1 MCVRVC
7 VCVLMCVCVCVICV
21 CVLRAQPYS
30 PRNRIKI
37 YKYRMYTLLISLEY
51 ISIYTCVCTY
61 IYTYLYIYIYI
72 CTYIRSA
79 RIMQGGKK
87 MLETQRPLCVIRYPP
102 AHTHTHRRMT
112 GSRALTSWPAAMRA
126 ATSSVMPFCAAKWS
140 ECRAP

>member
-37 YKYRMYTLLISLEY
+37 CKYRMYTLLISLEY
-51 ISIYTCVCTY
+51 ISIYTCIC
-61 IYTYLYIYIYI
+61 IYIYI

-79 RIMQGGKK
+79 RIMQGETTKAYVPALFMHICICIYIYIYIYIEYDRYVHIYIERERARMIREEKK
-87 MLETQRPLCVIRYPP
+87 KRCVSLPY
-102 AHTHTHRRMT
+102 
-112 GSRALTSWPAAMRA
+112 
-126 ATSSVMPFCAAKWS
+126 V
-140 ECRAP
+140 

>member
-1 MCVRVC
+1 MCVCVS

-37 YKYRMYTLLISLEY
+37 SEYRMYTLLISLEY
-51 ISIYTCVCTY
+51 ISIYTCICMY
-61 IYTYLYIYIYI
+61 IDIYK
-72 CTYIRSA
+72 CAYIRSA

-102 AHTHTHRRMT
+102 VHTHTHRRMT
-112 GSRALTSWPAAMRA
+112 GSRALTSWPAAMPA
-126 ATSSVMPFCAAKWS
+126 ATSSVMPSCAAKWS